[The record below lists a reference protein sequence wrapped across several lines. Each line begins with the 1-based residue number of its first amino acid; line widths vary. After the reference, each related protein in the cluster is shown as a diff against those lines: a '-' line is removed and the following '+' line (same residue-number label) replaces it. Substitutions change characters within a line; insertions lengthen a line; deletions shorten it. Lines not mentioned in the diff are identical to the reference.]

1 MSTSDPPRGAPSIPP
16 PAPSYGCAAASR
28 KPGSIILG
36 TGRFTPETVRT
47 NADLEAMVDT
57 SDAWIAERTGI
68 RARRIAEKGLNTSDM
83 ATAAAKRAMAKAGVT
98 GADLDMI
105 IVATISGDMPM
116 PACATFVQ
124 QKVGAKNCPSFDVSA
139 ACAGF
144 IYGIS
149 IADRFLRAGG
159 CQRILVVGVELLS
172 RVVDWEDRGTC
183 VLFGDGAGA
192 VVMGPTDGEDG
203 RGILSTHIYT
213 DGSLSNTLQIP
224 AGGSKEPAS
233 AETVAN
239 KRHVIKMEGQ
249 DVFKAAVRNLASAS
263 RAALEANGLTASQVD
278 WVVAHQA
285 NYRIIQGVAQRCDI
299 PMERFYINIQKYG
312 NTSSASIPIALDEAL
327 EEGKI
332 LPGQNILM
340 SALGAGISWGSALV
354 RW

>member
-1 MSTSDPPRGAPSIPP
+1 MSVSEPPRGGGSIPP
-16 PAPSYGCAAASR
+16 PASLGCAASSR

-36 TGRFTPETVRT
+36 TGRFTPDTVRT
-47 NADLEAMVDT
+47 NADLATMVDT
-57 SDAWIAERTGI
+57 SDEWIADRTGI
-68 RARRIAEKGLNTSDM
+68 RERRIAEKSMTTSDM
-83 ATAAAKRAMAKAGVT
+83 ATAAANRAMAKAGIT

-116 PACATFVQ
+116 PACAVFVQ
-124 QKVGAKNCPSFDVSA
+124 QKVGAKNCPAFDISA

-149 IADRFLRAGG
+149 IADRFIRAGG
-159 CQRILVVGVELLS
+159 VNRVLVVGVELLS
-172 RVVDWEDRGTC
+172 RVVDWQDRATC

-192 VVMGPTDGEDG
+192 VVLGPTDGVDG

-213 DGSLSNTLQIP
+213 DGGLSTALQIP

-233 AETVAN
+233 ADSVAG

-263 RAALEANGLTASQVD
+263 RAALDANGLTASQVD

-285 NYRIIQGVAQRCDI
+285 NYRIVQAVAQRCEI
-299 PMERFYINIQKYG
+299 PMERFYMNIHKYG

-332 LPGQNILM
+332 KPGQNILM